1 MEQIAD
7 WVLVAHKM
15 LGFAT
20 VGIIGPAALWVTVG
34 GRAHRRLG
42 LVYIVC
48 MTLMYLSGTWF
59 TFTLHDLLGYKF
71 LRNFSFNLFGY
82 SLLLLAWRAVP
93 LKRSD
98 GGVVTRLDR
107 VAWLGL
113 VILSV
118 AMMPLGVKRWPMFV
132 FGVVGLIFAWM
143 DWQEMK
149 GGVLSAKVR
158 LDRHIRYMMA
168 SYYYVV
174 TLLSILVLPGG
185 LKAKWA
191 WPAAVGAVV
200 ILVLT
205 QPRLR
210 ERFGWPR
217 DATAQAALRFST
229 LLTVGLVVVALY
241 QFVAAGTLFAGPRD

>member
-7 WVLVAHKM
+7 WILVAHKM
-15 LGFAT
+15 LGFTT
-20 VGIIGPAALWVTVG
+20 VLVVGPAVLLVGLG

-42 LVYIVC
+42 LVYILC
-48 MTLMYLSGTWF
+48 MTALYLSGSWF
-59 TFTLHDLLGYKF
+59 TFTKHELLGYKF
-71 LRNFSFNLFGY
+71 LRNFSFNLFGF

-93 LKRSD
+93 LKRDD

-107 VAWLGL
+107 AAWTGL
-113 VILSV
+113 VALSI
-118 AMMPLGVKRWPMFV
+118 AMLPLGFKRWPMFV
-132 FGVVGLIFAWM
+132 FGGVGLVFAWM
-143 DWQEMK
+143 DWREMR

-174 TLLSILVLPGG
+174 TLLSILILPGG

-191 WPAAVGAVV
+191 WPTAVAAVV

-205 QPRLR
+205 QPAIRQRL
-210 ERFGWPR
+210 GWSR
-217 DATAQAALRFST
+217 DGTTRVALRFST
-229 LLTVGLVVVALY
+229 ALAFGLGVLALY
-241 QFVAAGTLFAGPRD
+241 QFADAGTLLSGPGD